1 MKTDAQL
8 QSDVMAELQWEPSV
22 HATEIG
28 VTVKDGVVTLGGHVA
43 SFVEKHDAERAA
55 QRVSGTRAVA
65 VEIDVKLPALGKRGD
80 ADIARAAENVL
91 EWLCGGD
98 KPTVKVMVESGWI
111 TLSGEV
117 EWQFQKQAATDAVRH
132 LMGVVGV
139 SNQIALTPAISFG
152 SVQTDIE
159 NALRRLAKTDAA
171 GVSVSLKGSDITL
184 SGKVAS
190 WAERN
195 AARDSA
201 WATPGVRSV
210 VDNMTVGV

>member
-1 MKTDAQL
+1 MKTDTQL
-8 QSDVMAELQWEPSV
+8 QQDVIAELQWEPSV

-28 VTVKDGVVTLGGHVA
+28 VTVKDGVVTLGGQVG

-65 VEIDVKLPALGKRGD
+65 VEIDVRLPAFGIRDD

-91 EWLCGGD
+91 EWLSGGD
-98 KPTVKVMVESGWI
+98 VPAVKVLVESGWI

-117 EWQFQKQAATDAVRH
+117 QWQFQKQAATDAVRH
-132 LMGVVGV
+132 LMGVLGV
-139 SNQIALTPAISFG
+139 SNQIGLTPAVALN
-152 SVQTDIE
+152 SVQSDIE
-159 NALRRLAKTDAA
+159 NALRRLAKSDANA
-171 GVSVSLKGSDITL
+171 ITVRVKGSDITL
-184 SGKVAS
+184 SGNVGS

-201 WATPGVRSV
+201 WGTPGVRSV
-210 VDNMTVGV
+210 VDNITVGA

>member
-8 QSDVMAELQWEPSV
+8 QQDVMAELQWEPSV

-28 VTVKDGVVTLGGHVA
+28 VTVKDGVVTLSGHVA
-43 SFVEKHDAERAA
+43 SFVEKHGAERAA
-55 QRVSGTRAVA
+55 LRVSGTKAVA
-65 VEIDVKLPALGKRGD
+65 VEIDVKLPAFGKRDD

-91 EWLCGGD
+91 EWLGGGD
-98 KPTVKVMVESGWI
+98 KPTVKVLVESGWI

-117 EWQFQKQAATDAVRH
+117 QWQFQKQAANEAVRH

-139 SNQIALTPAISFG
+139 SNQVALTPAVSFG
-152 SVQTDIE
+152 SVQADIE
-159 NALRRLAKTDAA
+159 SALRRLARTDAA
-171 GVSVSLKGSDITL
+171 GVTVRVKGSDVTL
-184 SGKVAS
+184 SGKVES

-201 WATPGVRSV
+201 WSTPGVRSV
-210 VDNMTVGV
+210 VDNMTVGM